1 MFESIPLRTATAE
14 DEAWLKEYVF
24 TKFNTEELKKGKTQ
38 EIVVKLPHAGE
49 TFLPVILFEGP
60 DEACSGLRL
69 EVDSEIFDKVYDI
82 RVVAFSSHG
91 YSGSSLHRSDLVWDE
106 YEHDPDLGL
115 SYAYV
120 NTRDWCDGG
129 TVTVRVTRL

>member
-1 MFESIPLRTATAE
+1 M
-14 DEAWLKEYVF
+14 
-24 TKFNTEELKKGKTQ
+24 
-38 EIVVKLPHAGE
+38 
-49 TFLPVILFEGP
+49 
-60 DEACSGLRL
+60 
-69 EVDSEIFDKVYDI
+69 DSVIFDKVYDI

-120 NTRDWCDGG
+120 NTGDWCDGG